1 MEIDKRNLINEIRKT
16 KFEKLNL
23 KHEIRKTKIRQTQF
37 KKRNVKKRNSGN
49 QNLKT
54 LNSQSD
60 IHDILI
66 RLTEDA
72 LAKYIL
78 F

>member
-49 QNLKT
+49 RNLKT

-72 LAKYIL
+72 LAKNIL